1 MSEQTTQR
9 PQRRTLIGQV
19 LSDKMQKS
27 ITVQVTRLERHAK
40 YGKYMRRHTRLH
52 AHDENNEARVGDL
65 VEVMQTRP
73 LSKLKRWRLVRIV
86 QSAPKQD

>member
-19 LSDKMQKS
+19 ISDKMEKS

-40 YGKYMRRHTRLH
+40 YGKFIRRHTRLH
-52 AHDENNEARVGDL
+52 AHDEGNEARTGDM

-73 LSKLKRWRLVRIV
+73 MSKLKRWRLVRIV
-86 QSAPKQD
+86 HSAPKLG